1 MSAAIDVAPLL
12 PFARPTHT
20 AATDGSTFRERLM
33 GALRGWAGIEGRVAQ
48 AEATERLAS
57 PAERGA

>member
-1 MSAAIDVAPLL
+1 VSAAIAPTPLL
-12 PFARPTHT
+12 PFARPAH
-20 AATDGSTFRERLM
+20 AAAVDGATFRERLM